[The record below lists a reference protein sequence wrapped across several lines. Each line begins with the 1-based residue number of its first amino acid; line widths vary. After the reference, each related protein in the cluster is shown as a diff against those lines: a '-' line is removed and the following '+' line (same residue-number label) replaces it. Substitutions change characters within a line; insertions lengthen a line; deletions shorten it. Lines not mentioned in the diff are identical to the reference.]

1 MSKKT
6 IVVAHIHEYELSDV
20 LENVQEGD
28 GEIDGQT
35 KDEMS
40 DFIETHFT
48 ENVAELINDPIYFI
62 CEADSPVINTSNYTF
77 DLNEAIAMAGW
88 VE

>member
-20 LENVQEGD
+20 LDNIQEGD
-28 GEIDGQT
+28 GEINDETQA
-35 KDEMS
+35 EMS
-40 DFIETHFT
+40 DFIDTHF
-48 ENVAELINDPIYFI
+48 AEGTAQVGEPIYYICDEGSSFI
-62 CEADSPVINTSNYTF
+62 DTSVYTF
-77 DLNEAIAMAGW
+77 DLNEAIELAGW

>member
-20 LENVQEGD
+20 LADIQEGD
-28 GEIDGQT
+28 GAIDGQT

-40 DFIETHFT
+40 DFIDTHF
-48 ENVAELINDPIYFI
+48 EEKVRELIDEPIYFI
-62 CEADSPVINTSNYTF
+62 CDEGVLIDTSVYTF
-77 DLNEAIAMAGW
+77 DLNEAIEMAGW

>member
-6 IVVAHIHEYELSDV
+6 IVVAHLHEYELSDV
-20 LENVQEGD
+20 LDNVQEGD

-40 DFIETHFT
+40 DFIDTHF
-48 ENVAELINDPIYFI
+48 EEKVKEMMDEPIYFI
-62 CEADSPVINTSNYTF
+62 CEADSPVIDTSTYTF
-77 DLNEAIAMAGW
+77 DLDEAIEMVGW

>member
-20 LENVQEGD
+20 LDDMEECY
-28 GEIDGQT
+28 GEIN
-35 KDEMS
+35 DETQAEMP
-40 DFIETHFT
+40 DFIDRHFADKVRDT
-48 ENVAELINDPIYFI
+48 MGKPIYYI
-62 CEADSPVINTSNYTF
+62 CDEGVLIDTSVYTF
-77 DLNEAIAMAGW
+77 DLNEAIEMAGW